1 MMFLLKDS
9 CYGQHYMLVGPNKSR
24 PSYDQLT
31 PIQWMSGCIKGAL
44 DLCDSDRVFA
54 LKYFSSLLED
64 ASDFSFDSAK
74 ACHAVVLST
83 MEQDK
88 LNWSDTLEL
97 DRLRRQH
104 AQRHVAPSQAQRPF
118 EKKAS
123 AKFDSGSEVKDMPCK
138 FYNDS
143 HCSKQDSH
151 LTKGIWYVHVCSK
164 CRGNH
169 KAKNCPPGPK
179 N

>member
-1 MMFLLKDS
+1 
-9 CYGQHYMLVGPNKSR
+9 MLIGPDKSR

-44 DLCDSDRVFA
+44 DLCESDRVLA
-54 LKYFSSLLED
+54 LKYFSNLLED

-74 ACHAVVLST
+74 ACHAVVLSI

-104 AQRHVAPSQAQRPF
+104 AQRHLATPTQRPVD
-118 EKKAS
+118 KKAS
-123 AKFDSGSEVKDMPCK
+123 IKVDSSSEVKDMPCR
-138 FYNDS
+138 FYNNS
-143 HCSKQDSH
+143 KCSRQESH
-151 LTKGIWYVHVCSK
+151 LTKGVWFQHICSK

-169 KAKNCPPGPK
+169 KVKNCPGFSK